1 MLQDLDALSQRIRQV
16 AQLARDL
23 QSERAA
29 LHAKVRQLEQ
39 ECQSLKD
46 QQLREGQEF
55 ARMSERLARHDQEL
69 QAARE
74 ESGKHRAALESEVRD
89 HQIRSDSL
97 QRRLIQVESER
108 DRLRDAASGAQQ
120 QIELI
125 LERLPGAQA

>member
-1 MLQDLDALSQRIRQV
+1 MLQDLDALSLRIRQAV
-16 AQLARDL
+16 QLARDL

-29 LHAKVRQLEQ
+29 LRTRIQQLEQ

-46 QQLREGQEF
+46 QQLRDSQEA
-55 ARMSERLARHDQEL
+55 ARLAERLACHDQEL
-69 QAARE
+69 QAARA
-74 ESGKHRAALESEVRD
+74 ESGQRQAALESDLRD

-97 QRRLIQVESER
+97 QRRLVQTESER
-108 DRLRDAASGAQQ
+108 DRLREAATGAQQ